1 VITVLEKIAR
11 SDHQCLAGLKA
22 DTKRNWCVTGVGL
35 EQDTVCKHWYIIW
48 MAISTTAISTT
59 LKPYV

>member
-1 VITVLEKIAR
+1 V
-11 SDHQCLAGLKA
+11 
-22 DTKRNWCVTGVGL
+22 DTKRNWYVTGVGL